1 MQIEE
6 FERHKAALESKAGE
20 LIRTLRD
27 RKLIAIEY
35 APEACEQGVLAAQRD
50 LAVVTLDRES
60 RLLREVKAALAR
72 IADGTY
78 GNCEACEEEIKPK
91 RLDAVPWARHCL
103 QCQESI
109 DRGPHPAGAQFAYR
123 LPMAA

>member
-1 MQIEE
+1 MQIEK
-6 FERHKAALESKAGE
+6 FEPQKRALESKAGE
-20 LIRTLRD
+20 LIRALRD

-35 APEACEQGVLAAQRD
+35 TPEACEQGVLAAQRD

-60 RLLREVKAALAR
+60 RLLREVRAALAR

-78 GNCEACEEEIKPK
+78 GNCEACGEEIKPK
-91 RLDAVPWARHCL
+91 RLDAVPWTRYCL
-103 QCQESI
+103 RCQESI
-109 DRGPHPAGAQFAYR
+109 DRGPSPAGAQFACR

>member
-1 MQIEE
+1 MQIEKLG
-6 FERHKAALESKAGE
+6 RHKAALESKAGE
-20 LIRTLRD
+20 LMRTPGD

-35 APEACEQGVLAAQRD
+35 TPEACEQGMLAAQRD
-50 LAVVTLDRES
+50 LAVVTLDRDS
-60 RLLREVKAALAR
+60 RLLRELKAALAR

-78 GNCEACEEEIKPK
+78 GNCEVCEEEIKPK
-91 RLDAVPWARHCL
+91 RLDAVPWTRYCL

-109 DRGPHPAGAQFAYR
+109 DRRPNPAGAQFAYR